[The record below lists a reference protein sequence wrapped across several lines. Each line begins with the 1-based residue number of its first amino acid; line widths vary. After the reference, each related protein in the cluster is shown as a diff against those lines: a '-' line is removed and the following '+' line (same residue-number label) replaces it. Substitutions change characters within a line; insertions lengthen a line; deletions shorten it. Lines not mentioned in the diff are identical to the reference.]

1 MIGFMFSAIV
11 LLIIVIWLI
20 APALLGK
27 RKINQDDRDAQNA
40 DIAKERLAEV
50 ALRLEQG
57 DISQEEFEQTQKEIE
72 LSLLQDVCDGDE
84 KATVSPKIER
94 NAFVIITAIPLMALA
109 LYWLWGSP
117 DSMNLGPQSNMTSAN
132 VSQNSNAPQNSNT
145 VQVPMDPNAKK
156 HVGSVE
162 EMAEL
167 LETKLEKDPKNPNGW
182 YTLARTY
189 MSLKKYDKAIVAL
202 KRLRGLVG
210 DDATVLITLADAM
223 TMSRKGRMAGEP
235 FELIKKAL
243 KLQPNDPTTLW
254 LAGLGYEEVGDSK
267 TAVKLWKQLLPLVA
281 AEPNSLHQVQSL
293 IAAAERKMG
302 LTPTVEVG
310 KPVTMPALQLAPQ
323 QNSQVSSN
331 PVGVGASI
339 TVSVKLSADNKSKVS
354 PNDFVL
360 VYARAAKGPRM
371 PLAIVRKQVKDL
383 PMTFTLDDSM
393 AMQPTMKLSNFP
405 EVNIIAR
412 ISKLGQAMPQSGDL
426 QGQFGPV
433 TVKGAKPVTVVID
446 KVLP

>member
-50 ALRLEQG
+50 ALRLEQC

-132 VSQNSNAPQNSNT
+132 VTPNSNAPQNPNAG
-145 VQVPMDPNAKK
+145 QAPMDPNAKK

-223 TMSRKGRMAGEP
+223 TMSQKGRMAGEP

-254 LAGLGYEEVGDSK
+254 LAGLGYEEAGDPK

-281 AEPNSLHQVQSL
+281 AEPKSLHQVQSL

-310 KPVTMPALQLAPQ
+310 KTVAMPALQPAPQ

-331 PVGVGASI
+331 PVSVGASI
-339 TVSVKLSADNKSKVS
+339 AVSVKISADNKSKVS

-433 TVKGAKPVTVVID
+433 AVKGAKPVTVVID